1 MKIMKK
7 NILFGVV
14 CVALL
19 TATSC
24 SDFLDVQPEGDAR
37 DNAYFLNDQQAIDA
51 VDGLYERF
59 HQEAM
64 YGRELFWEQGA
75 ANDIVWGKTRDFPTL
90 ATFKYTG
97 DESPLRTVFETM
109 YKVISR
115 SNWVIDQ
122 LVDKEK
128 TTALTEIENRSLGE
142 AYFTRG
148 WAHFLSFEDYDDKD
162 LGRAHQA
169 AAIAFQVKVYAYWA
183 MWDETKWDEVIKL
196 VDELETTYN
205 RGLAD
210 TFDELFSSDFSKYW
224 GKEYLWTIPGT
235 GGSTGGGSEF
245 PGVILENKGWGIYN
259 GWGQIKPT
267 YDIYAEM
274 LKDGDGKENDRLK
287 RSILEYGQKFLFFG
301 EEREFYSA
309 SDIESG
315 FQINKY
321 MEPFGYANATT
332 EGYVN
337 ANGDWPTA
345 RVNFPIIRFAEM
357 MLFRAEAY
365 LMKNQPDKAWKDL
378 NRIHVRACGLSLPSP
393 ATMEQLYHE
402 RRCELAFE
410 FTDHLFDLKR
420 WHHSSNAEIKALAE
434 KELNAR
440 PLVRHYKNRGMV
452 DTNGDGKPDAIDY
465 THKVE
470 FYTDYTDKT
479 SYKDCF
485 IVFPYPS
492 NQIIN
497 SNGQLKQNI
506 YE

>member
-1 MKIMKK
+1 M
-7 NILFGVV
+7 NV
-14 CVALL
+14 
-19 TATSC
+19 
-24 SDFLDVQPEGDAR
+24 P
-37 DNAYFLNDQQAIDA
+37 
-51 VDGLYERF
+51 
-59 HQEAM
+59 
-64 YGRELFWEQGA
+64 
-75 ANDIVWGKTRDFPTL
+75 
-90 ATFKYTG
+90 KYTG

-148 WAHFLSFEDYDDKD
+148 WAHFLMAYRYGTDKQGVPFVRYEDFVNGYDNSIPPQQASVIDNYKLIIEDMENAKKRLPRFEDYDDKD

-274 LKDGDGKENDRLK
+274 LKDGKENDRLK

>member
-1 MKIMKK
+1 MCQDH
-7 NILFGVV
+7 G
-14 CVALL
+14 VALFFE
-19 TATSC
+19 S
-24 SDFLDVQPEGDAR
+24 AR
-37 DNAYFLNDQQAIDA
+37 SY
-51 VDGLYERF
+51 
-59 HQEAM
+59 
-64 YGRELFWEQGA
+64 
-75 ANDIVWGKTRDFPTL
+75 
-90 ATFKYTG
+90 
-97 DESPLRTVFETM
+97 
-109 YKVISR
+109 
-115 SNWVIDQ
+115 
-122 LVDKEK
+122 
-128 TTALTEIENRSLGE
+128 
-142 AYFTRG
+142 
-148 WAHFLSFEDYDDKD
+148 
-162 LGRAHQA
+162 
-169 AAIAFQVKVYAYWA
+169 
-183 MWDETKWDEVIKL
+183 
-196 VDELETTYN
+196 
-205 RGLAD
+205 
-210 TFDELFSSDFSKYW
+210 
-224 GKEYLWTIPGT
+224 
-235 GGSTGGGSEF
+235 
-245 PGVILENKGWGIYN
+245 
-259 GWGQIKPT
+259 
-267 YDIYAEM
+267 
-274 LKDGDGKENDRLK
+274 